1 MPIRFA
7 PAVMSLFGLA
17 LAWRALSDLGGWE
30 SGFGR
35 LISLGAL
42 LLGLVTF
49 GSIVLHQF
57 QKGALRETF
66 ENPQLRV
73 LPACLTVG
81 LMLLSA
87 LLAPHMPRLA
97 NAMIWIAAL
106 GHFLLLAWLI
116 NGWFR
121 GGLALEIIS
130 PVWFIPVVGNIVVPV
145 GAIASGEVMLAWFGF
160 SVGIVLWLMLLP
172 IVFFRLIHG
181 KRMPDELESTQMV
194 LVAPPAI
201 GSVSWSLLAGD
212 QAVVPG
218 VVLLSVAFFL
228 MLTMV
233 PMVLRV
239 ISRPFVPANWAFG
252 FPLAALSTGLATYSI
267 LLERDILMGV
277 GLVILLLVSAL
288 ILWALI
294 GSARVLVKS

>member
-35 LISLGAL
+35 LISIGAL

-57 QKGALRETF
+57 RKGALRETF

-181 KRMPDELESTQMV
+181 KPMPDELESTQMV

>member
-35 LISLGAL
+35 LISIGAL

-87 LLAPHMPRLA
+87 LLAPHMPRLG

-181 KRMPDELESTQMV
+181 KPMPDELESTQMV

>member
-17 LAWRALSDLGGWE
+17 LAWRAFSDLGGWE
-30 SGFGR
+30 SGVGR
-35 LISLGAL
+35 LISIGAL
-42 LLGLVTF
+42 LIGLVTF

-57 QKGALRETF
+57 QKGALKETF
-66 ENPQLRV
+66 ENPQLRM

-87 LLAPHMPRLA
+87 LLTPHMPGLA

-106 GHFLLLAWLI
+106 GHFILLAWLI

-121 GGLALEIIS
+121 GGLALETIS
-130 PVWFIPVVGNIVVPV
+130 PIWFIPVVGNIVVPV

-181 KRMPDELESTQMV
+181 KPIPDELESTQMV

-218 VVLLSVAFFL
+218 AVLLSVAFFL
-228 MLTMV
+228 MLTLI

-267 LLERDILMGV
+267 LLEREILMGI
-277 GLVILLLVSAL
+277 GLVVLLLVSAL
-288 ILWALI
+288 IIWALS

>member
-35 LISLGAL
+35 LISIGAL

-121 GGLALEIIS
+121 GDLALEIIS

>member
-30 SGFGR
+30 GGVGR
-35 LISLGAL
+35 LISIGAL
-42 LLGLVTF
+42 LIGLGTF
-49 GSIVLHQF
+49 ASIVLHQF
-57 QKGALRETF
+57 QKGALKETF

-73 LPACLTVG
+73 FPACLTVG

-87 LLAPHMPRLA
+87 LLTPYMPGLA

-106 GHFLLLAWLI
+106 GHFILLAWLI

-121 GGLALEIIS
+121 GDLALETIS
-130 PVWFIPVVGNIVVPV
+130 PIWFIPVVGNIVVPV
-145 GAIASGEVMLAWFGF
+145 GAMAFGEVMLAWFGF

-181 KRMPDELESTQMV
+181 KPMPDELESTQMV

-212 QAVVPG
+212 QAVIPG
-218 VVLLSVAFFL
+218 AVLLSVAFFL
-228 MLTMV
+228 MLTLI

-267 LLERDILMGV
+267 LLEREILMGI
-277 GLVILLLVSAL
+277 GLVVLLLVSAL
-288 ILWALI
+288 IIWALS
-294 GSARVLVKS
+294 GSARGLVKS

>member
-35 LISLGAL
+35 LISIGAL

-97 NAMIWIAAL
+97 NVMIWIAAL

>member
-30 SGFGR
+30 SSFGR
-35 LISLGAL
+35 LISIGAL

-57 QKGALRETF
+57 QKGALKETF

-181 KRMPDELESTQMV
+181 KPMPDELESTQMV

>member
-35 LISLGAL
+35 LISIGAL

-181 KRMPDELESTQMV
+181 KPMPDELESTQMV

-267 LLERDILMGV
+267 LLERDIMMGV

>member
-35 LISLGAL
+35 IISIGAL

-57 QKGALRETF
+57 QKGVLKETF

-181 KRMPDELESTQMV
+181 KPMPDELESTQMV

>member
-1 MPIRFA
+1 
-7 PAVMSLFGLA
+7 
-17 LAWRALSDLGGWE
+17 
-30 SGFGR
+30 FGR
-35 LISLGAL
+35 LISIGAL

-87 LLAPHMPRLA
+87 LLAPHMPRLG

-121 GGLALEIIS
+121 GGLAVEIIS

-181 KRMPDELESTQMV
+181 KPMPDELESTQMV

-228 MLTMV
+228 MLTLL

>member
-35 LISLGAL
+35 LISIGAL

-57 QKGALRETF
+57 QKGALKETF

-87 LLAPHMPRLA
+87 LLAPHMLRLA

-160 SVGIVLWLMLLP
+160 SAGIVLWLMLLP
-172 IVFFRLIHG
+172 LVFFRLIHG
-181 KRMPDELESTQMV
+181 KPMPDELESTQMV

-239 ISRPFVPANWAFG
+239 ISRPFVPSNWAFG
-252 FPLAALSTGLATYSI
+252 FPLAALSTGLAIYSI

-277 GLVILLLVSAL
+277 GLVVLLLVSAL
-288 ILWALI
+288 ILWALV

>member
-35 LISLGAL
+35 IISIGAL

-57 QKGALRETF
+57 QKGALKETF

-181 KRMPDELESTQMV
+181 KPMPDELESTQMV

>member
-35 LISLGAL
+35 LISIGAL

-121 GGLALEIIS
+121 GGLAVEIIS

-181 KRMPDELESTQMV
+181 KPMPDELESTQMV

-228 MLTMV
+228 MLTLL

>member
-35 LISLGAL
+35 VISIGAL
-42 LLGLVTF
+42 LLGLVTL

-57 QKGALRETF
+57 QKGALKETF

-87 LLAPHMPRLA
+87 LLAPHMPHLA

-181 KRMPDELESTQMV
+181 KPMPDELESTQMI

-212 QAVVPG
+212 QAVVAG
-218 VVLLSVAFFL
+218 VVLLSGAFFL

-277 GLVILLLVSAL
+277 GLVVLLLVSAL

>member
-30 SGFGR
+30 SGVGR
-35 LISLGAL
+35 LISIGAL
-42 LLGLVTF
+42 LLGLITF
-49 GSIVLHQF
+49 GSILLHQF
-57 QKGALRETF
+57 QRGALKETF

-87 LLAPHMPRLA
+87 LLTPHMPRLA
-97 NAMIWIAAL
+97 NGMIWVAAL
-106 GHFLLLAWLI
+106 THFALLVWLV

-121 GGLALEIIS
+121 GGLALEMIS
-130 PVWFIPVVGNIVVPV
+130 PVWFIPVVGNIVVPI
-145 GAIASGEVMLAWFGF
+145 GAMASGEVMLAWFGF
-160 SVGIVLWLMLLP
+160 SIGIVLWLMLLP
-172 IVFFRLIHG
+172 VVFFRLIHG
-181 KRMPDELESTQMV
+181 KPMPNELESTQLV

-218 VVLLSVAFFL
+218 AVLLSVAFFL
-228 MLTMV
+228 LLALI
-233 PMVLRV
+233 PMVVRV
-239 ISRPFVPANWAFG
+239 VSRPFVPANWAFG

-267 LLERDILMGV
+267 LLERDILMGI

-288 ILWALI
+288 IVWALI
-294 GSARVLVKS
+294 GSARILLKS

>member
-35 LISLGAL
+35 LISIGAL

-277 GLVILLLVSAL
+277 GLVILLLVSAI

>member
-1 MPIRFA
+1 
-7 PAVMSLFGLA
+7 MSLFGLA

-35 LISLGAL
+35 LISIGAL

-181 KRMPDELESTQMV
+181 KPMPDELESTQMV

>member
-30 SGFGR
+30 SGVGR
-35 LISLGAL
+35 LISIGAL
-42 LLGLVTF
+42 LLGLITF
-49 GSIVLHQF
+49 GSILLHQF
-57 QKGALRETF
+57 QRGALKETF

-87 LLAPHMPRLA
+87 LLTPHMPRLA
-97 NAMIWIAAL
+97 NGMIWVAAL
-106 GHFLLLAWLI
+106 THFALLVWLV

-121 GGLALEIIS
+121 GGLALEMIS
-130 PVWFIPVVGNIVVPV
+130 PVWFIPVVGNIVVPI
-145 GAIASGEVMLAWFGF
+145 GAMASGEVMLAWFGF
-160 SVGIVLWLMLLP
+160 SIGIVLWLMLLP
-172 IVFFRLIHG
+172 VVFFRLIHG
-181 KRMPDELESTQMV
+181 KPMPNELESTQLV

-218 VVLLSVAFFL
+218 AVLLSVAFFL
-228 MLTMV
+228 LMALI
-233 PMVLRV
+233 PMVVRV
-239 ISRPFVPANWAFG
+239 VSRPFVPANWAFG

-267 LLERDILMGV
+267 LLERDILMGI

-288 ILWALI
+288 IVWALI
-294 GSARVLVKS
+294 GSARILLKS

>member
-35 LISLGAL
+35 LISIGAL

-181 KRMPDELESTQMV
+181 KPMPDELESTQMV

>member
-35 LISLGAL
+35 LISIGAL

-66 ENPQLRV
+66 DNPQLRV

-181 KRMPDELESTQMV
+181 KPMPDELESTQMV

>member
-35 LISLGAL
+35 LISIGAL

-81 LMLLSA
+81 VMLLSA

>member
-30 SGFGR
+30 SAFGR
-35 LISLGAL
+35 LISIGAL

-57 QKGALRETF
+57 QKGALKETF

-121 GGLALEIIS
+121 GGLALEIVS

-145 GAIASGEVMLAWFGF
+145 GAIASGAVMLAWFGF

-181 KRMPDELESTQMV
+181 KPMPDELESTQMV

>member
-17 LAWRALSDLGGWE
+17 LAWRALSDLGSWE
-30 SGFGR
+30 SGAGR
-35 LISLGAL
+35 LISIGAL

-97 NAMIWIAAL
+97 NIMIWIAAL
-106 GHFLLLAWLI
+106 SHFTLLAWLI

-121 GGLALEIIS
+121 GGLPLETVS

-145 GAIASGEVMLAWFGF
+145 GAMASGEVMLAWFGF
-160 SVGIVLWLMLLP
+160 SIGIVLWMMLLP

-181 KRMPDELESTQMV
+181 KPIPEELESTQMV

-218 VVLLSVAFFL
+218 AVLLSVAVFL
-228 MLTMV
+228 MLTLI

-294 GSARVLVKS
+294 GSARILLKS

>member
-35 LISLGAL
+35 LISIGAL

-181 KRMPDELESTQMV
+181 KPMPDELESTQMV

-239 ISRPFVPANWAFG
+239 ISRPFVRANWGFG

>member
-35 LISLGAL
+35 LISIGAL

-97 NAMIWIAAL
+97 NAMIWIAAI

-181 KRMPDELESTQMV
+181 KPMPDELESTQMV

>member
-7 PAVMSLFGLA
+7 PAVMRLFGLA

-35 LISLGAL
+35 LISIGAL

-87 LLAPHMPRLA
+87 LLAPHMSRLG

-121 GGLALEIIS
+121 GGLAVEVIS
-130 PVWFIPVVGNIVVPV
+130 PVWFNPGVGNMVVPV

-181 KRMPDELESTQMV
+181 KPMPDELESTQMV

>member
-35 LISLGAL
+35 LISIGAL

-267 LLERDILMGV
+267 LLERDILMSV

>member
-35 LISLGAL
+35 LISIGAL

-57 QKGALRETF
+57 RKGALRETF

-73 LPACLTVG
+73 LPACLSVG

-267 LLERDILMGV
+267 LLERSILIDV

>member
-35 LISLGAL
+35 LISIGAL

-130 PVWFIPVVGNIVVPV
+130 PVWFIPVVGN
-145 GAIASGEVMLAWFGF
+145 
-160 SVGIVLWLMLLP
+160 

-294 GSARVLVKS
+294 GSTRVLVKS

>member
-35 LISLGAL
+35 LISIGAL

-121 GGLALEIIS
+121 GGFALEIIS

-181 KRMPDELESTQMV
+181 KPMPDELESTQMV

>member
-1 MPIRFA
+1 
-7 PAVMSLFGLA
+7 
-17 LAWRALSDLGGWE
+17 
-30 SGFGR
+30 
-35 LISLGAL
+35 
-42 LLGLVTF
+42 
-49 GSIVLHQF
+49 VLHQF

-181 KRMPDELESTQMV
+181 KPMPDELESTQMV

>member
-1 MPIRFA
+1 MLIRFA

-35 LISLGAL
+35 SISIGAL

-57 QKGALRETF
+57 QKGALKETV

-181 KRMPDELESTQMV
+181 KPMPDELESTQMV

-252 FPLAALSTGLATYSI
+252 FPLAALSTGLATYGI
-267 LLERDILMGV
+267 LLERDILMRV

>member
-35 LISLGAL
+35 LISIGAL

-181 KRMPDELESTQMV
+181 KPMSDELESTQMV

>member
-35 LISLGAL
+35 LISIGAL

-116 NGWFR
+116 NGWFL
-121 GGLALEIIS
+121 GSLALEIIS

-181 KRMPDELESTQMV
+181 KPMPDELESTQMV

>member
-35 LISLGAL
+35 LISIGAL

-201 GSVSWSLLAGD
+201 GSVSWLLLAGD

>member
-35 LISLGAL
+35 LISIGAL
-42 LLGLVTF
+42 LLGLVIF